1 MNRYRLTNLLL
12 LVVAAITA
20 CVLWATRSAVIQ

>member
-1 MNRYRLTNLLL
+1 MTRFALVNLLL

-20 CVLWATRSAVIQ
+20 CVLWSTKSAVIH